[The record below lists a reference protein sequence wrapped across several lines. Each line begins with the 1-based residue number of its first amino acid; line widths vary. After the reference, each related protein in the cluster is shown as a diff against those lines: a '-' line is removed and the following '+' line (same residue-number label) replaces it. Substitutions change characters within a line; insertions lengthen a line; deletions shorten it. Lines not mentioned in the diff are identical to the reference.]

1 MIHFTTDFNFR
12 ISFGDDFLIK
22 ASCIPA
28 SLIPDFYSLFA

>member
-28 SLIPDFYSLFA
+28 SLFPDFYSLFA